1 MAMTQFAMV
10 EELASLIKDNLYS
23 KHLILSTE
31 EALINFLRDDAS
43 VEGILELNPTSP
55 YHRLLLHRLA
65 DIYGFAHESVG
76 EGDDRHLVL
85 QRCPETAIPSVLV
98 SDILWQYDDC
108 ESPTSSLQVLRRED
122 DFVVKP
128 MQSLSLS
135 TRLEERETAYRE
147 ARNRIFALHDS
158 EEKDDGIVPKTRK
171 VPVVA
176 RRMIAHALG
185 QRIPSPDEKFSST
198 KFEENIA
205 GDGNEKSAS
214 PSGKSSSRDIKLSHK
229 PSSGSTSR
237 NGAGSLEKGSGD
249 TPKSSKSKSNSIRN
263 ESNGRAVGAENM
275 QKEQIGAAKRIFAHA
290 LGLPSGVSAST
301 AKVVNERDR
310 ALRRET

>member
-1 MAMTQFAMV
+1 
-10 EELASLIKDNLYS
+10 
-23 KHLILSTE
+23 
-31 EALINFLRDDAS
+31 
-43 VEGILELNPTSP
+43 
-55 YHRLLLHRLA
+55 
-65 DIYGFAHESVG
+65 
-76 EGDDRHLVL
+76 
-85 QRCPETAIPSVLV
+85 
-98 SDILWQYDDC
+98 
-108 ESPTSSLQVLRRED
+108 
-122 DFVVKP
+122 

-158 EEKDDGIVPKTRK
+158 EEKDDGIVPKARK

-198 KFEENIA
+198 KFEENVA

-249 TPKSSKSKSNSIRN
+249 TPKSSKSKSNSIGN

-290 LGLPSGVSAST
+290 LGLPSGVSASA
-301 AKVVNERDR
+301 AKVVDERDR